1 MATYVKPGER
11 YATSDWFTSN
21 YVISTDAERQRVAS
35 HETRQES
42 HYLRNETSNRTKWD
56 QYDNNTR
63 LADRVDHI
71 RKYVLS
77 IWLLSMQNMELLADN
92 FSHPILVA
100 QKFSEVENMYVI

>member
-1 MATYVKPGER
+1 MATHVKPGER
-11 YATSDWFTSN
+11 YATSDWFTAS

-42 HYLRNETSNRTKWD
+42 HYLRNATFNRTKWD

-71 RKYVLS
+71 RKSVLS
-77 IWLLSMQNMELLADN
+77 PTPAVANEWVILSLI
-92 FSHPILVA
+92 HI
-100 QKFSEVENMYVI
+100 SEPTRPY

>member
-11 YATSDWFTSN
+11 YASSDWFTSN
-21 YVISTDAERQRVAS
+21 YVISTDAERQRVVS

-71 RKYVLS
+71 RK
-77 IWLLSMQNMELLADN
+77 
-92 FSHPILVA
+92 LV
-100 QKFSEVENMYVI
+100 

>member
-1 MATYVKPGER
+1 MAASEVCCCCCWRGTARRVTAQVRSSCCNHVVQMATHVKPGER
-11 YATSDWFTSN
+11 YATSDWFTAN

-42 HYLRNETSNRTKWD
+42 HYLRNATFNRTKWD

-71 RKYVLS
+71 RKSV
-77 IWLLSMQNMELLADN
+77 
-92 FSHPILVA
+92 HH
-100 QKFSEVENMYVI
+100 

>member
-11 YATSDWFTSN
+11 YTTSDWFTTN
-21 YVISTDAERQRVAS
+21 YVISTDAERQRAAS

-42 HYLRNETSNRTKWD
+42 RYLRNETSNRTKWD

-71 RKYVLS
+71 RKSVSRWHNYTLG
-77 IWLLSMQNMELLADN
+77 L
-92 FSHPILVA
+92 P
-100 QKFSEVENMYVI
+100 

>member
-1 MATYVKPGER
+1 MKGVRVQMATQMKPGER
-11 YATSDWFTSN
+11 YATSDWFTAN

-42 HYLRNETSNRTKWD
+42 RYLRNETTNRTRWD

-71 RKYVLS
+71 RKSVL
-77 IWLLSMQNMELLADN
+77 LRAYATDCD
-92 FSHPILVA
+92 
-100 QKFSEVENMYVI
+100 

>member
-21 YVISTDAERQRVAS
+21 YIISTDAERQCVAS

-42 HYLRNETSNRTKWD
+42 RYLRNETSNRTKWD

-71 RKYVLS
+71 RKSDYSRLNHT
-77 IWLLSMQNMELLADN
+77 ILLMNCIERELLAD
-92 FSHPILVA
+92 ILSCIFN
-100 QKFSEVENMYVI
+100 KLVI